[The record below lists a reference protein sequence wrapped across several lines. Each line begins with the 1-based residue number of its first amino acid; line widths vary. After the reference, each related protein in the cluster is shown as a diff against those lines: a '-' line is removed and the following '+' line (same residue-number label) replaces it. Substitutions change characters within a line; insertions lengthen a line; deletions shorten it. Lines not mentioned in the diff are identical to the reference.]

1 MKISYTAWE
10 RERTSES
17 LVDLLDKLKS
27 RTLVLATPTS
37 LDLVMGNM
45 KKFCYTEDSIK
56 RNLLLKIA
64 SRNQRIPA
72 HSRLRRN
79 CHPQLQKAD
88 SMTQN
93 PRINYSRIYHSILV
107 HLNRIP

>member
-1 MKISYTAWE
+1 MKISYKAWQ
-10 RERTSES
+10 RERASES
-17 LVDLLDKLKS
+17 PVELLDKLKPG
-27 RTLVLATPTS
+27 TLVLATPTP

-45 KKFCYTEDSIK
+45 KKFGCTEDSIK

-64 SRNQRIPA
+64 SRNQSNSVP
-72 HSRLRRN
+72 SRLRRN

-93 PRINYSRIYHSILV
+93 LRINYSQIYNSTIV
-107 HLNRIP
+107 HMNRIP